1 MKTIVKYLLSS
12 LLLLCI
18 EVNAQGKVESP
29 SKTSMKGRKE
39 LRKDERDKRH
49 TEKHL
54 KADKE
59 KWKKHADKPFIKKE
73 HPNTPK
79 GKKAEEPIRK

>member
-1 MKTIVKYLLSS
+1 MKTIVKYLLSAS
-12 LLLLCI
+12 LLLSI
-18 EVNAQGKVESP
+18 GVHAQGKVESP

-39 LRKDERDKRH
+39 LRKDTRDKRH

-54 KADKE
+54 KTDKD
-59 KWKKHADKPFIKKE
+59 KWKTHADEPFIKKE

-79 GKKAEEPIRK
+79 GKKADETIRK

>member
-1 MKTIVKYLLSS
+1 
-12 LLLLCI
+12 
-18 EVNAQGKVESP
+18 
-29 SKTSMKGRKE
+29 MKGRKE

-54 KADKE
+54 KTDKE

>member
-1 MKTIVKYLLSS
+1 MKTIVKYFLSAS
-12 LLLLCI
+12 LLLSI
-18 EVNAQGKVESP
+18 GVHAQGKVESP

-39 LRKDERDKRH
+39 LRKDERVKRH

-54 KADKE
+54 KTDKE
-59 KWKKHADKPFIKKE
+59 KWKKHSDEPFIKKE

-79 GKKAEEPIRK
+79 GKKADEVIRK